1 MAALT
6 ASPSSAAKTA
16 SVAASLEGQGINK
29 GRAAV
34 MMLVAV
40 TLFACLDSSAKMASR
55 ELPAIE
61 TVWFRFAIHFVLV
74 ALVLN
79 PWRAPEAWRTKQPR
93 LQTLRAL
100 IQIVCTGLN
109 FLALNQ
115 LQIAQTLSIQ
125 FTGPAFITLLSIFWL
140 GEKVGRY
147 RWTAIGVSFL
157 GVLVIT
163 RPAPGSIE
171 PAFGIILLSV
181 IIGASYSIMTRRL
194 AGTES
199 PGSMLLIMAA
209 LPAAI
214 LTPLIPFVFVW
225 PAHPETWIALFG
237 AGFFGALSHYFYIQ
251 AHRFAPASFLAPL
264 QYFQFLAVLILGFV
278 FFGDIPTLWTF
289 AGALILIGSGLYI
302 WHRERVIARRARDEA
317 SRSDQ

>member
-1 MAALT
+1 MVALS
-6 ASPSSAAKTA
+6 ASSPSAKTETLIV
-16 SVAASLEGQGINK
+16 SSERQRTNK

-40 TLFACLDSSAKMASR
+40 TLFACLDSCAKFASR

-74 ALVLN
+74 AVVLN
-79 PWRAPEAWRTKQPR
+79 PWRAPEAWLTKQPR
-93 LQTLRAL
+93 LQTIRAL

-109 FLALNQ
+109 FVALSQ

-125 FTGPAFITLLSIFWL
+125 FTGPAFITLLSIVWL
-140 GEKVGRY
+140 GERVGRY
-147 RWTAIGVSFL
+147 RWTAIGLSFI

-163 RPAPGSIE
+163 RPQPGALE

-199 PGSMLLIMAA
+199 AGSMLLIMAA
-209 LPAAI
+209 LPAVI
-214 LTPLIPFVFVW
+214 LTPMLPFVFVW
-225 PAHPETWIALFG
+225 PSHAHTWFALFG
-237 AGFFGALSHYFYIQ
+237 TGFVGAISHYFYIQ

-278 FFGDIPTLWTF
+278 FFGDIPTVWTF

-302 WHRERVIARRARDEA
+302 WHRERVITRLN
-317 SRSDQ
+317 QT

>member
-1 MAALT
+1 MTALQAPAT
-6 ASPSSAAKTA
+6 PASRLPRIITPIAGES
-16 SVAASLEGQGINK
+16 INK
-29 GRAAV
+29 GKAAV
-34 MMLVAV
+34 MMLTAV
-40 TLFACLDSSAKMASR
+40 SLFACLDSCAKMASR
-55 ELPAIE
+55 DLPAIE
-61 TVWFRFAIHFVLV
+61 TVWFRFAIHFLLV
-74 ALVLN
+74 ALILN
-79 PWRAPEAWRTKQPR
+79 PWRAPEAWRTARPR

-109 FLALNQ
+109 FLALSQ

-125 FTGPAFITLLSIFWL
+125 FTGPAFVTLLSIVWL

-147 RWTAIGVSFL
+147 RWTAIAISFV

-163 RPAPGSIE
+163 RPSPGSFD

-181 IIGASYSIMTRRL
+181 IIGSGYSIMTRRL
-194 AGTES
+194 ASTES

-214 LTPLIPFVFVW
+214 LTPLMPFVWVW
-225 PAHPETWIALFG
+225 PSRPETWIALAG

-264 QYFQFLAVLILGFV
+264 QYFQFLAVLVLGFV
-278 FFGDIPTLWTF
+278 FFGDVPTVWTF
-289 AGALILIGSGLYI
+289 TGALILIGSGLYI
-302 WHRERVIARRARDEA
+302 WHRERVIARRAQEGEQT
-317 SRSDQ
+317 SDQ

>member
-1 MAALT
+1 MVALS
-6 ASPSSAAKTA
+6 ASSPSAKTETLTVSA
-16 SVAASLEGQGINK
+16 EKQSSNK

-34 MMLVAV
+34 MMLMAV
-40 TLFACLDSSAKMASR
+40 TLFACLDSCAKYASR

-61 TVWFRFAIHFVLV
+61 TVWFRFTIHFVLV
-74 ALVLN
+74 AVVLN
-79 PWRAPEAWRTKQPR
+79 PWRAPEAWLTKQPR
-93 LQTLRAL
+93 LQMMRAL

-109 FLALNQ
+109 FVALSQ

-125 FTGPAFITLLSIFWL
+125 FTGPAFITLLSIVWL

-147 RWTAIGVSFL
+147 RWTAIGLSFI

-163 RPAPGSIE
+163 RPQPGTLD

-181 IIGASYSIMTRRL
+181 IIGAGYSIMTRRL

-199 PGSMLLIMAA
+199 AGSMLLIMAA
-209 LPAAI
+209 LPALI
-214 LTPLIPFVFVW
+214 LTPMLPFVFVW
-225 PAHPETWIALFG
+225 PSHAYTWFALFG
-237 AGFFGALSHYFYIQ
+237 TGFFGAISHYFYIQ
-251 AHRFAPASFLAPL
+251 AHRFASASFLAPL

-278 FFGDIPTLWTF
+278 FFGDIPTVWTF

-302 WHRERVIARRARDEA
+302 WHRERVITRLN
-317 SRSDQ
+317 QM